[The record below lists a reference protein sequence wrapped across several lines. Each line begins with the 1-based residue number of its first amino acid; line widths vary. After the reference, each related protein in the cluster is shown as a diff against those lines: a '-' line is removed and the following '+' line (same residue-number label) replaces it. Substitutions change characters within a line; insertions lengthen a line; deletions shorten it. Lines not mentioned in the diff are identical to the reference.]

1 MDNLY
6 YFYSIILYSI
16 NNIYIYIIH
25 IIFYHY
31 ISIIFPLGWD
41 GFLDKLEDYQPTG
54 DAQAQAQ

>member
-16 NNIYIYIIH
+16 NIYIYIIH